1 MRIGTVLDFGRP
13 MSVVGDEIA
22 TWEAVGLSSVTLGE
36 AYSFDAP
43 TQLAY
48 LAARTTSV
56 ELATG
61 VLPLDTRSP
70 ALIAMT
76 AAGLDYVSAGRARLG
91 LGPSGPQVL
100 EGFHGLPFGGTL
112 GKTRET
118 IEICRSV
125 WRREALQHQGRHYQ
139 IPLEP
144 GRGTGLGKP
153 LKLINRPVRPQIP
166 VSIASLGPRMVEL
179 TAEIADGW
187 EPIFFY
193 PEKLQD
199 VWGEALAKGRAKRPA
214 DLGPLEIIARAP
226 LAVTDGDPT
235 PWIEA
240 AKPQLALY
248 VGGMGSREKN
258 FYNELVSAYGFATEA
273 AVIQDHFLAGR
284 IAEATAA
291 VPDELVHATA
301 LIGDAAHIRQR
312 LSALHTAGVTLV
324 NITPMATEP
333 DERLDAVKTVAALSK
348 EIS

>member
-13 MSVVGDEIA
+13 MAVVGDEIA
-22 TWEAVGLSSVTLGE
+22 AWEAVGLSSVTLGE

-48 LAARTTSV
+48 LAARTTTV

-61 VLPLDTRSP
+61 VLPLDTRTP

-91 LGPSGPQVL
+91 LGPSGPQVV
-100 EGFHGLPFGGTL
+100 EGFHGLPFDGVL

-118 IEICRSV
+118 IDICRSV
-125 WRREALQHQGRHYQ
+125 WRREALKHHGRHYQ
-139 IPLEP
+139 IPLAP

-153 LKLINRPVRPQIP
+153 LKLINRPVRNEIP
-166 VSIASLGPRMVEL
+166 ISIASLGPRMVEL
-179 TAEIADGW
+179 TAELAEMW

-193 PEKLQD
+193 PEKIHD
-199 VWGEALAKGRAKRPA
+199 VWGDALANGAAKRST
-214 DLGPLEIIARAP
+214 DLAPLEIIARAP
-226 LAVTDGDPT
+226 LAVVDGDPRS
-235 PWIEA
+235 WVDA

-258 FYNELVSAYGFATEA
+258 FYNQLVSAYGFAAEA
-273 AVIQDHFLAGR
+273 AVIQDHFLSGR

-301 LIGDAAHIRQR
+301 LIGDADHIRRR
-312 LSALHTAGVTLV
+312 LTALHEAGVTLT
-324 NITPMATEP
+324 NITPMATDP
-333 DERLDAVKTVAALSK
+333 AERLEAVETVAALAK

>member
-13 MSVVGDEIA
+13 MSDVGDEIA
-22 TWEAVGLSSVTLGE
+22 AWEAAGLSSVTLGE

-48 LAARTTSV
+48 LAARTKSL

-61 VLPLDTRSP
+61 VLPLDTRTP
-70 ALIAMT
+70 TLIATT

-91 LGPSGPQVL
+91 LGPSGPQVV
-100 EGFHGLPFGGTL
+100 EGFHGILFADTL

-125 WRREALQHQGRHYQ
+125 WRRETLVHEGRHYRV
-139 IPLEP
+139 PLDP
-144 GRGTGLGKP
+144 SRGTGLGKP
-153 LKLINRPVRPQIP
+153 LKLINHPVRERIP
-166 VSIASLGPRMVEL
+166 ISIASLGPRMVEL
-179 TAEIADGW
+179 TAELADAW

-199 VWGEALAKGRAKRPA
+199 VWGEALARGTAKRQP

-226 LAVTDGDPT
+226 LAVTDGDSSA
-235 PWIEA
+235 WVDA

-258 FYNELVSAYGFATEA
+258 FYNQLVASYGFAEEA

-284 IAEATAA
+284 AKEAAAA

-301 LIGDAAHIRQR
+301 LIGDADHIRQR
-312 LSALHTAGVTLV
+312 LTVLHEAGVTLV
-324 NITPMATEP
+324 NVTPMATDP
-333 DERLDAVKTVAALSK
+333 NQRLDAVKTVVALSK
-348 EIS
+348 EI

>member
-13 MSVVGDEIA
+13 MAAVGEEIA
-22 TWEAVGLSSVTLGE
+22 AWEEAGLASVTLGE
-36 AYSFDAP
+36 AYSLDAP

-61 VLPLDTRSP
+61 VLPLDTRTP
-70 ALIAMT
+70 TLIATT
-76 AAGLDYVSAGRARLG
+76 AAGLDYVSNGRARLG
-91 LGPSGPQVL
+91 LGPSGPQVV
-100 EGFHGLPFGGTL
+100 EGFHGIPFADIL

-125 WRREALQHQGRHYQ
+125 WRRETLKHDGRHYQ
-139 IPLEP
+139 IPMDP
-144 GRGTGLGKP
+144 SRGTGLGKP
-153 LKLINRPVRPQIP
+153 LKLINRPVRSDIP
-166 VSIASLGPRMVEL
+166 ISIASLGPRMVEL
-179 TAEIADGW
+179 TAELAQGW

-193 PEKLQD
+193 PEKLPH
-199 VWGEALAKGRAKRPA
+199 VWGEALAKGNAKRSD
-214 DLGPLEIIARAP
+214 DLGPLEIIVRAP
-226 LAVTDGDPT
+226 LAITEGDPSQ
-235 PWIEA
+235 WIDA

-258 FYNELVSAYGFATEA
+258 FYNQLVSAYGFADEA

-291 VPDELVHATA
+291 VPDELVRATS
-301 LIGDAAHIRQR
+301 LIGDADHIRQR
-312 LSALHTAGVTLV
+312 LTVLRDAGVTLV
-324 NITPMATEP
+324 NVTPMTTDP
-333 DERLDAVKTVAALSK
+333 TERLEAVRTAATLSK

>member
-13 MSVVGDEIA
+13 MAVVGDEIA
-22 TWEAVGLSSVTLGE
+22 AWEKAGLSSATLGE

-48 LAARTTSV
+48 LAARTTSI

-91 LGPSGPQVL
+91 LGPSGPQVI
-100 EGFHGLPFGGTL
+100 EGFHGIPFADIL
-112 GKTRET
+112 GKTREA
-118 IEICRSV
+118 IEVCRSV
-125 WRREALQHQGRHYQ
+125 WRREALNHQGRHYQ

-153 LKLINRPVRPQIP
+153 LKLINRPVRERIP
-166 VSIASLGPRMVEL
+166 ISIASLGPRMVEL
-179 TAEIADGW
+179 TAELADGW

-199 VWGEALAKGRAKRPA
+199 VWGAALEKGQANRSA

-226 LAVTDGDPT
+226 LAVVAGDPST
-235 PWIEA
+235 WVAA

-248 VGGMGSREKN
+248 VGGMGSREQN
-258 FYNELVSAYGFATEA
+258 FYNQLVSAYGFAAEA
-273 AVIQDHFLAGR
+273 AVIQEHFLAGR
-284 IAEATAA
+284 IAEAAAA

-301 LIGDAAHIRQR
+301 LIGDADHLRRR
-312 LSALHTAGVTLV
+312 LIALRDTGVTLV
-324 NITPMATEP
+324 NVTPMATDP
-333 DERLDAVKTVAALSK
+333 TERLEAVKTIVGLSK

>member
-13 MSVVGDEIA
+13 MAVVGDEIA
-22 TWEAVGLSSVTLGE
+22 AWEAVGLSSVTLGE

-48 LAARTTSV
+48 LAARTTTV

-61 VLPLDTRSP
+61 VLPLDTRTP

-91 LGPSGPQVL
+91 LGPSGPQVV
-100 EGFHGLPFGGTL
+100 EGFHGLPFDGVL

-118 IEICRSV
+118 IDICRSV
-125 WRREALQHQGRHYQ
+125 WRREALKHHGRHYQ
-139 IPLEP
+139 IPLAP

-153 LKLINRPVRPQIP
+153 LKLINRPVRNEIP
-166 VSIASLGPRMVEL
+166 ISIASLGPRMVEL
-179 TAEIADGW
+179 TAELAEMW

-193 PEKLQD
+193 PEKIHD
-199 VWGEALAKGRAKRPA
+199 VWGDALANGAAKRST
-214 DLGPLEIIARAP
+214 DLASLEIIARAP
-226 LAVTDGDPT
+226 LAVVDGDPRS
-235 PWIEA
+235 WVDA

-258 FYNELVSAYGFATEA
+258 FYNQLVSAYGFAADA
-273 AVIQDHFLAGR
+273 AVIQDHFLSGR

-301 LIGDAAHIRQR
+301 LIGDADHLRRR
-312 LSALHTAGVTLV
+312 LTALHAAGVTLT
-324 NITPMATEP
+324 NITPMATDP
-333 DERLDAVKTVAALSK
+333 AERLEAVETVAALAK

>member
-1 MRIGTVLDFGRP
+1 

-22 TWEAVGLSSVTLGE
+22 AWEEAGLASVTLGE

-76 AAGLDYVSAGRARLG
+76 AAGLDYVSNGRARLG
-91 LGPSGPQVL
+91 LGPSGPQVV
-100 EGFHGLPFGGTL
+100 EGFHGLPFDGVL

-118 IEICRSV
+118 IEICRMV
-125 WRREALQHQGRHYQ
+125 WRREALKHQGRHYQ
-139 IPLEP
+139 IPLAP
-144 GRGTGLGKP
+144 GRGTGMGKP

-179 TAEIADGW
+179 TAEIADAW

-193 PEKLQD
+193 PEKIHD
-199 VWGEALAKGRAKRPA
+199 VWGEALTDGAAKRSA
-214 DLGPLEIIARAP
+214 DLAPLEIIARAP
-226 LAVTDGDPT
+226 LAVTDGDSQPL
-235 PWIEA
+235 IDA

-258 FYNELVSAYGFATEA
+258 FYNELVSSYGFAAEA
-273 AVIQDHFLAGR
+273 AVIQDHFLSGR

-301 LIGDAAHIRQR
+301 LIGDADHIRQR
-312 LSALHTAGVTLV
+312 LTALNNAGVTLV
-324 NITPMATEP
+324 NVTPMATDA
-333 DERLDAVKTVAALSK
+333 DERLDAVRTVAALGK